1 MDSGSHNKG
10 LEKEIIFFIILIV
23 QFCGQLQWNNFFP
36 KNIKININFYAKLYV
51 PSQGYSTIGLKPD
64 ILTRL
69 QNITNVYY
77 PGMFLPSTLII
88 LMNEVKRGYYS
99 VNLHSLRLD
108 LSGRY
113 NSITIRL
120 DVSDWLRENYKEM
133 SEDYEKKYNVK
144 GFSRF
149 TSYFLANLFESKLDS
164 QNHVIRLKEADFGWL
179 QEEYAKFKANNKGK
193 YPVPTFE
200 KFADV
205 YLNELS
211 NKIKAAREILTLSN
225 ISSNLD
231 FTNKKN

>member
-1 MDSGSHNKG
+1 M
-10 LEKEIIFFIILIV
+10 
-23 QFCGQLQWNNFFP
+23 
-36 KNIKININFYAKLYV
+36 

-99 VNLHSLRLD
+99 VNLHNLRLD

-120 DVSDWLRENYKEM
+120 DVSDWLRENYKKM
-133 SEDYEKKYNVK
+133 SEDYEKKYNAK

-149 TSYFLANLFESKLDS
+149 TSYFLANLFESKLDA

-179 QEEYAKFKANNKGK
+179 QEEYTEFKANSKGK
-193 YPVPTFE
+193 YSVPTFE

-211 NKIKAAREILTLSN
+211 NKIKAAREILTMSN

>member
-1 MDSGSHNKG
+1 
-10 LEKEIIFFIILIV
+10 
-23 QFCGQLQWNNFFP
+23 
-36 KNIKININFYAKLYV
+36 V

-64 ILTRL
+64 ILLRL
-69 QNITNVYY
+69 QNITNVYF

-88 LMNEVKRGYYS
+88 LMNEVKRGFYS

-108 LSGRY
+108 VSGRY

-133 SEDYEKKYNVK
+133 SEEYEKKYNIK

-164 QNHVIRLKEADFGWL
+164 QNHVIRLKEADFSWL

-193 YPVPTFE
+193 CPVPTFE

-205 YLNELS
+205 YLNEMS
-211 NKIKAAREILTLSN
+211 YKIKAAREILTLSN

-231 FTNKKN
+231 FTSKKI